1 MIRTGFSLHSLWN
14 RAPVLMSETARIVPR
29 YIWHLSTTGMICWK
43 KYFCAEITAS
53 DISEDALTLAKENA
67 ELNGASVQFIQS
79 DLFEKL
85 EGEYDIV
92 VSNPPY
98 IPTATVQTLQRE
110 VRDFEPHLALDGGE
124 DGLDIY
130 RKIARQAAAHI
141 RAGGTLVME
150 VGEGEATDVA
160 KLFPQKSMIAK
171 DFNGVDRYVK
181 VRMPLPQHTARR
193 SRRRCPDGRAVCS
206 KGLL

>member
-1 MIRTGFSLHSLWN
+1 MVASLAKEGDKILDMCTGSGAIAITLAKELEKKNIRV
-14 RAPVLMSETARIVPR
+14 A
-29 YIWHLSTTGMICWK
+29 
-43 KYFCAEITAS
+43 ITAS
-53 DISEDALTLAKENA
+53 DISEGALAVAKENA
-67 ELNGASVQFIQS
+67 ELNGAEVRFVQS
-79 DLFEKL
+79 DLFENL
-85 EGEYDIV
+85 DGEYDLV

-130 RKIARQAAAHI
+130 RKIAEQAAKHI
-141 RAGGTLVME
+141 RAGGSLVME
-150 VGEGEATDVA
+150 VGEGEAADVA

-181 VRMPLPQHTARR
+181 INF
-193 SRRRCPDGRAVCS
+193 
-206 KGLL
+206 